1 MKTIKVD
8 SNGDRVTKNGFFV
21 YVYDIYAV
29 MQTCE
34 QVMKQQLGELQY
46 SKTKG
51 IEYFNNVFNGNP
63 NLQLFESQSRSQL
76 LNIDGVVSIQSFTY
90 SQTVDELSYSATI
103 KTIYGSDTI
112 NGNV

>member
-8 SNGDRVTKNGFFV
+8 SNGNRVTKNGSFV
-21 YVYDIYAV
+21 YLYDQGAV

-46 SKTKG
+46 NKTKG
-51 IEYFNNVFNGNP
+51 IEYFGNVFNGNQ
-63 NLQLFESQSRSQL
+63 NLQLFESQARAQL
-76 LNIDGVVSIQSFTY
+76 LNLDGVNGIQKFTY
-90 SQTVDELSYSATI
+90 SQTRNELSYSATI
-103 KTIYGSDTI
+103 KTIYGSGTI

>member
-8 SNGDRVTKNGFFV
+8 NNGDRIVSNGSFS
-21 YVYDIYAV
+21 YLYDQDAV

-46 SKTKG
+46 NKTKG
-51 IEYFNNVFNGNP
+51 IEYFGNVFSGNP
-63 NLQLFESQSRSQL
+63 NLQLFEAQAREQL
-76 LNIDGVVSIQSFTY
+76 LNVDGVVSIQSFSY
-90 SQTVDELSYSATI
+90 SQAVNTLSYSATI